1 MFDKKNTGISFFVEC
16 SESVSFMKKFLP
28 YYPMLKPVLG
38 TFFIALLCGA
48 ISGIASGFGLPLMLK
63 KVLPVLFGGGEPQD
77 LVLLDFDSSQANF
90 GGVSVEWIPDL
101 HIVVPADYLLI
112 FALVLMPLV
121 FVIRGAAMFGNTYLL
136 NLCGIRVLEAI
147 RMKLFTHLQHLHL
160 GFFGKNKSG
169 DLLSRT
175 TGDTMLVK
183 TVLVEVTN
191 DLVIQ
196 PFTLIG
202 AVGFIVW
209 SAFQSTATQQ
219 FLLSLCVVPITVL
232 PVQMIGKRLV
242 KRSKKMLV
250 SAGELS
256 SVLAESLQAPREI
269 RAYNLEDRECSR
281 FRKCVRDFFTLQ
293 MKCVKYDKM
302 LTPLIEIIAA
312 ASISFAVY
320 QAAAADLDQD
330 TVIALVGALYFAYDP
345 IKKLGKINNRV
356 KEGTAG
362 LARLEEIWQAPI
374 EVADPAS
381 PHPLGIVRG
390 ELNFKDVTFGYDDVP
405 VLRGVSFTAKP
416 GETIALVGP
425 SGAGKS
431 SLVNLIPRFY
441 DVSIGSVA
449 VDGIDVR
456 DVRLADLRK
465 NIAIV
470 SQEPIL
476 FNDTIYNNILIGR
489 LDATREEV
497 IEAAKRASALEFI
510 ESLDNGW
517 ETVVGERGGRL
528 SGGQR
533 QRIAVARAFLRNA
546 PILILDEATSA
557 LDTESEAQIQ
567 ESLEELLH
575 GRTTFMIAHRFSS
588 IRTAKRILVFDA
600 GRIIADG
607 PHEEIYE
614 TCPLYRGLYDQ
625 QAMEKVR

>member
-1 MFDKKNTGISFFVEC
+1 
-16 SESVSFMKKFLP
+16 MKKFLP
-28 YYPMLKPVLG
+28 YYPMLKPVIG
-38 TFFIALLCGA
+38 TFIIALLCGS

-63 KVLPVLFGGGEPQD
+63 KVLPVLFGTGEKQD
-77 LVLLDFDSSQANF
+77 LVLLNFDSSKEIF
-90 GGVSVEWIPDL
+90 GGITATWLPDIHLVIPAQY
-101 HIVVPADYLLI
+101 VLL
-112 FALVLMPLV
+112 FALLLMPLV
-121 FVIRGAAMFGNTYLL
+121 FIIRGAAMFGNTYLL
-136 NLCGIRVLEAI
+136 NLCGIRVLESI

-209 SAFQSTATQQ
+209 SALQSEATQQ
-219 FLLSLCVVPITVL
+219 FLLSLCVVPLSVL
-232 PVQMIGKRLV
+232 PVQFIGKRLV

-281 FRKCVRDFFTLQ
+281 FRKCVRDFFKLQ

-312 ASISFAVY
+312 CSISFAVY
-320 QAAAADLDQD
+320 QAAAAKLDQD

-345 IKKLGKINNRV
+345 IKKLGKINNRI
-356 KEGTAG
+356 KEGSAG

-374 EVADPAS
+374 EVANPEN

-390 ELNFKDVTFGYDDVP
+390 EIDFKDVTFGYNDVP
-405 VLRGVSFTAKP
+405 VLRGVSFAARP
-416 GETIALVGP
+416 GDTIALVGP

-441 DVSIGSVA
+441 DVSIGSVS

-456 DVRLADLRK
+456 DVGLAELRK

-476 FNDTIYNNILIGR
+476 FNDTIYNNVLIGR

-497 IEAAKRASALEFI
+497 IAAAKRASALEFI
-510 ESLDNGW
+510 ESLEHGW
-517 ETVVGERGGRL
+517 DTVVGERGGRL

-533 QRIAVARAFLRNA
+533 QRIAVARAFLRDA

-567 ESLEELLH
+567 ESLEELVR

-600 GRIIADG
+600 GKIIADG

-614 TCPLYRGLYDQ
+614 SCPLYRGLYDQ
-625 QAMEKVR
+625 QAMEKLS

>member
-1 MFDKKNTGISFFVEC
+1 
-16 SESVSFMKKFLP
+16 MKKFLP
-28 YYPMLKPVLG
+28 YYPLLKPVLG

-77 LVLLDFDSSQANF
+77 LVLLDFDSSQEIF
-90 GGVSVEWIPDL
+90 GDVKMEWLPDINL
-101 HIVVPADYLLI
+101 VVPADYVLI
-112 FALVLMPLV
+112 FALLLMPLV
-121 FVIRGAAMFGNTYLL
+121 FIIRGGAMFGNTYLL
-136 NLCGIRVLEAI
+136 NLCGIRVLESI
-147 RMKLFTHLQHLHL
+147 RMKLFSHLQRLHL

-219 FLLSLCVVPITVL
+219 FLLSLCVVPLAVL
-232 PVQMIGKRLV
+232 PVQIIGKRLV
-242 KRSKKMLV
+242 KRSHAMLA

-256 SVLAESLQAPREI
+256 SVLSESLQAPREI
-269 RAYNLEDRECSR
+269 RAYNLEERECSR
-281 FRKCVRDFFTLQ
+281 FQKGVREFFTLQ

-312 ASISFAVY
+312 CSISFAVY
-320 QAAAADLDQD
+320 QAAAAQLDQD

-345 IKKLGKINNRV
+345 IKKIGKINNRV
-356 KEGTAG
+356 KEGSAG

-374 EVADPAS
+374 EVADPEH
-381 PHPLGIVRG
+381 PHPMGHVRG
-390 ELNFKDVTFGYDDVP
+390 EVRFEDVTFGYNDAP
-405 VLRGVSFTAKP
+405 VLRNVSFCAKP
-416 GETIALVGP
+416 GDTIALVGP

-441 DVSIGSVA
+441 DVSIGSVS

-456 DVRLADLRK
+456 DVRLADLR
-465 NIAIV
+465 NNVAIV

-489 LDATREEV
+489 LDATKEEV
-497 IEAAKRASALEFI
+497 LAAAKRASALEFI
-510 ESLDNGW
+510 ESLENGW
-517 ETVVGERGGRL
+517 DTVVGERGGRL

-533 QRIAVARAFLRNA
+533 QRIAVARAFLRDA
-546 PILILDEATSA
+546 PILVLDEATSA

-567 ESLEELLH
+567 TSLEELVR

-600 GRIIADG
+600 GKIIADG
-607 PHEEIYE
+607 PHEEIYKS
-614 TCPLYRGLYDQ
+614 CPLYRGLYDQ
-625 QAMEKVR
+625 QSMETVG

>member
-1 MFDKKNTGISFFVEC
+1 
-16 SESVSFMKKFLP
+16 MKKFLP
-28 YYPMLKPVLG
+28 YYPLLRPVFG
-38 TFFIALLCGA
+38 TFMIALFCGA
-48 ISGIASGFGLPLMLK
+48 LSGVASGFGLPLMLK
-63 KVLPVLFGGGEPQD
+63 KVLPVLFGGGGNED
-77 LVLLDFDSSQANF
+77 LVLLNFDSSEEIFSGFAPT
-90 GGVSVEWIPDL
+90 WLPDV
-101 HIVVPADYLLI
+101 HIVVPADYVLI
-112 FALVLMPLV
+112 FALLLMPLV
-121 FVIRGAAMFGNTYLL
+121 FIVRGTAMFGNTYLL

-147 RMKLFTHLQHLHL
+147 RMKLFSHLQRLHL

-209 SAFQSTATQQ
+209 AAFQSTATQQ
-219 FLLSLCVVPITVL
+219 FLLSLCVVPLTVV
-232 PVQMIGKRLV
+232 PVQFIGKRLL
-242 KRSKKMLV
+242 KRSKKMLQ

-256 SVLAESLQAPREI
+256 SVLSESLQAPREI

-281 FRKCVRDFFTLQ
+281 FRKIVRQFFELQ

-312 ASISFAVY
+312 CSISFAVY
-320 QAAAADLDQD
+320 QAAAAKLDQD

-345 IKKLGKINNRV
+345 IKKIGKINNRV
-356 KEGTAG
+356 KEGTAA
-362 LARLEEIWQAPI
+362 LARLEEIWRAPI
-374 EVADPAS
+374 EVADPAQ
-381 PHPLGIVRG
+381 PHPLGNVRG
-390 ELNFKDVTFGYDDVP
+390 EVRFRDVTFGYNDVP
-405 VLRGVSFTAKP
+405 VLRGVSFCAKP

-441 DVSIGSVA
+441 DVSIGDVS

-456 DVRLADLRK
+456 DVRLADLRR
-465 NIAIV
+465 NIAVV

-476 FNDTIYNNILIGR
+476 FNDTIFNNILIGR
-489 LDATREEV
+489 LDATRQEV
-497 IEAAKRASALEFI
+497 IEAARRASALEFI
-510 ESLDNGW
+510 EALENGW

-533 QRIAVARAFLRNA
+533 QRIAVARAFLRDA

-567 ESLEELLH
+567 HSLEELVR

-588 IRTAKRILVFDA
+588 IRTAKRILVFDD
-600 GRIIADG
+600 GKIIADG
-607 PHEEIYE
+607 AHEKIYAE
-614 TCPLYRGLYDQ
+614 CPLYRGLYDQ
-625 QAMEKVR
+625 QSMEKNPA

>member
-1 MFDKKNTGISFFVEC
+1 
-16 SESVSFMKKFLP
+16 
-28 YYPMLKPVLG
+28 MLKPVIG

-77 LVLLDFDSSQANF
+77 LVLLDFDSTQAEL
-90 GGVSVEWIPDL
+90 GGVSMAWLPDL
-101 HIVVPADYLLI
+101 HVAVPADNLLI

-121 FVIRGAAMFGNTYLL
+121 FIIRGAAMFGNTYLL
-136 NLCGIRVLEAI
+136 NLCGIRVLESI

-160 GFFGKNKSG
+160 GFFGKNKTG

-209 SAFQSTATQQ
+209 SAFQSSATQQ

-269 RAYNLEDRECSR
+269 RAYSLEERECSR

-312 ASISFAVY
+312 GSISFAVY
-320 QAAAADLDQD
+320 QAATANLDQD

-356 KEGTAG
+356 KEGTAA

-374 EVADPAS
+374 EVDNPAS
-381 PHPLGIVRG
+381 PHPLGHVQG
-390 ELNFKDVTFGYDDVP
+390 DVCFKNVTFGYNDVP
-405 VLRGVSFTAKP
+405 VLRDVSFTASP
-416 GETIALVGP
+416 GDTIALVGP

-441 DVSIGSVA
+441 DVSIGSVS

-456 DVRLADLRK
+456 DVRLAELRK

-497 IEAAKRASALEFI
+497 VEAARRASALDFI

-533 QRIAVARAFLRNA
+533 QRIAVARAFLRDA

-567 ESLEELLH
+567 ESLEELVH

-607 PHEEIYE
+607 PHEKIYE
-614 TCPLYRGLYDQ
+614 SCPLYKGLYDQ
-625 QAMEKVR
+625 QAMEKSR

>member
-1 MFDKKNTGISFFVEC
+1 
-16 SESVSFMKKFLP
+16 MKKFLP

-90 GGVSVEWIPDL
+90 GGVSAEWLPDL

>member
-1 MFDKKNTGISFFVEC
+1 
-16 SESVSFMKKFLP
+16 MKKFLP
-28 YYPMLKPVLG
+28 YYPLLKPVFG
-38 TFFIALLCGA
+38 TFFLALLCGA
-48 ISGIASGFGLPLMLK
+48 VSGVASGFGLPLMLK
-63 KVLPVLFGGGEPQD
+63 KVLPVLFGGGETQD
-77 LVLLDFDSSQANF
+77 LVLLDTTTSHELAA
-90 GGVSVEWIPDL
+90 GVSASWLPSM
-101 HIVVPADYLLI
+101 HIAIPADYVLV
-112 FALVLMPLV
+112 FALALLPVV
-121 FVIRGAAMFGNTYLL
+121 FFVRGAAMFGNTYLL

-147 RMKLFTHLQHLHL
+147 RMKLFSHLQHLHL
-160 GFFGKNKSG
+160 GFFSKNKSG

-196 PFTLIG
+196 PFTLAG

-209 SAFQSTATQQ
+209 SAIQSEATQQ
-219 FLLSLCVVPITVL
+219 FLLSLCVVPLSVL
-232 PVQMIGKRLV
+232 PVQIIGKRLL
-242 KRSKKMLV
+242 KRSKKMLE

-256 SVLAESLQAPREI
+256 SVLSESLQAPREI
-269 RAYNLEDRECSR
+269 RAYNLEERECNR
-281 FRKCVRDFFTLQ
+281 FRDIVRKFFALQ

-312 ASISFAVY
+312 CSISFAVY
-320 QAAAADLDQD
+320 QAAIAKLDQD

-345 IKKLGKINNRV
+345 IKKLGKINNRI

-362 LARLEEIWQAPI
+362 LARLEEIWRAPI
-374 EVADPAS
+374 EVADPEF
-381 PHPLGIVRG
+381 PQPLSRARG
-390 ELNFKDVTFGYDDVP
+390 EICFDNVTFAYADTP
-405 VLRGVSFTAKP
+405 VLRNVSFSAKP
-416 GETIALVGP
+416 GDTIALVGP

-441 DVSIGSVA
+441 DVSIGAVR
-449 VDGIDVR
+449 VDGNDVR
-456 DVRLADLRK
+456 DVRLADLRR

-489 LDATREEV
+489 LDASRDEV
-497 IEAAKRASALEFI
+497 IAAAERASAREFI
-510 ESLDNGW
+510 EALESGW
-517 ETVVGERGGRL
+517 DTVVGERGGRL

-533 QRIAVARAFLRNA
+533 QRIAVARAFLRDA

-567 ESLEELLH
+567 ESLEKLVS

-588 IRTAKRILVFDA
+588 IRTANRILVFDE
-600 GRIIADG
+600 GKIIADG
-607 PHEEIYE
+607 VHEEIYAS
-614 TCPLYRGLYDQ
+614 CPLYRGLYDQ
-625 QAMEKVR
+625 QSMEKEHS

>member
-1 MFDKKNTGISFFVEC
+1 
-16 SESVSFMKKFLP
+16 
-28 YYPMLKPVLG
+28 
-38 TFFIALLCGA
+38 
-48 ISGIASGFGLPLMLK
+48 
-63 KVLPVLFGGGEPQD
+63 
-77 LVLLDFDSSQANF
+77 
-90 GGVSVEWIPDL
+90 
-101 HIVVPADYLLI
+101 
-112 FALVLMPLV
+112 
-121 FVIRGAAMFGNTYLL
+121 
-136 NLCGIRVLEAI
+136 
-147 RMKLFTHLQHLHL
+147 
-160 GFFGKNKSG
+160 
-169 DLLSRT
+169 
-175 TGDTMLVK
+175 
-183 TVLVEVTN
+183 
-191 DLVIQ
+191 
-196 PFTLIG
+196 
-202 AVGFIVW
+202 
-209 SAFQSTATQQ
+209 
-219 FLLSLCVVPITVL
+219 
-232 PVQMIGKRLV
+232 
-242 KRSKKMLV
+242 
-250 SAGELS
+250 
-256 SVLAESLQAPREI
+256 
-269 RAYNLEDRECSR
+269 
-281 FRKCVRDFFTLQ
+281 
-293 MKCVKYDKM
+293 
-302 LTPLIEIIAA
+302 
-312 ASISFAVY
+312 
-320 QAAAADLDQD
+320 
-330 TVIALVGALYFAYDP
+330 
-345 IKKLGKINNRV
+345 
-356 KEGTAG
+356 
-362 LARLEEIWQAPI
+362 
-374 EVADPAS
+374 
-381 PHPLGIVRG
+381 
-390 ELNFKDVTFGYDDVP
+390 
-405 VLRGVSFTAKP
+405 
-416 GETIALVGP
+416 
-425 SGAGKS
+425 
-431 SLVNLIPRFY
+431 VNLIPRFY

-470 SQEPIL
+470 SQDPIL

>member
-1 MFDKKNTGISFFVEC
+1 
-16 SESVSFMKKFLP
+16 MKKFLP
-28 YYPMLKPVLG
+28 YYPLLKSVFG
-38 TFFIALLCGA
+38 TFLCALFCGA
-48 ISGIASGFGLPLMLK
+48 ISGVASGFGLPLMLK
-63 KVLPVLFGGGEPQD
+63 KVLPVLFGGGEKQD
-77 LVLLDFDSSQANF
+77 LILLQFESAGATLCGFDAS
-90 GGVSVEWIPDL
+90 WLPDVNL
-101 HIVVPADYLLI
+101 VVPAAYVLV
-112 FALVLMPLV
+112 FAIALMPLV

-147 RMKLFTHLQHLHL
+147 RMRLFTHLQHLHL
-160 GFFGKNKSG
+160 GFFSKNKSG

-196 PFTLIG
+196 PFTLLG

-219 FLLSLCVVPITVL
+219 FLLSLCVVPVTVV
-232 PVQMIGKRLV
+232 PIQFVGKRLR
-242 KRSKKMLV
+242 KRAKSMLK
-250 SAGELS
+250 SMGELS
-256 SVLAESLQAPREI
+256 SVLSESLQAPREI
-269 RAYNLEDRECSR
+269 RAYNLEERECTR
-281 FRKCVRDFFTLQ
+281 FRKVVREFFKLQ
-293 MKCVKYDKM
+293 LKCVKYDKM

-312 ASISFAVY
+312 CSISFAVY

-345 IKKLGKINNRV
+345 IKKIGKINNRV
-356 KEGTAG
+356 KEGTAA
-362 LARLEEIWQAPI
+362 LTRLEEVWLAPV
-374 EVADPAS
+374 EVADPAE
-381 PHPLGIVRG
+381 PHPLGTVRG
-390 ELNFKDVTFGYDDVP
+390 EIRFDNVTFSYTDVP
-405 VLRGVSFTAKP
+405 VLRNISFTAQP

-431 SLVNLIPRFY
+431 SLINLIPRFY
-441 DVSIGSVA
+441 DVSIGAVS

-456 DVRLADLRK
+456 DVRLADLRR
-465 NIAIV
+465 NIAVV

-476 FNDTIYNNILIGR
+476 FNDTIYTNILIGR

-497 IEAAKRASALEFI
+497 FEAARRAGAFEFI
-510 ESLDNGW
+510 EELDEGW

-533 QRIAVARAFLRNA
+533 QRIAVARAFLKDA

-557 LDTESEAQIQ
+557 LDTESEALIQ
-567 ESLEELLH
+567 GSLEELVQ

-588 IRTAKRILVFDA
+588 IRTAKRILVFDE
-600 GRIIADG
+600 GKIVADG

-625 QAMEKVR
+625 QSMEAPQE

>member
-1 MFDKKNTGISFFVEC
+1 
-16 SESVSFMKKFLP
+16 MKKFLP

-90 GGVSVEWIPDL
+90 GGVSVEWLPDL

-320 QAAAADLDQD
+320 QAAAANLDQD

>member
-1 MFDKKNTGISFFVEC
+1 
-16 SESVSFMKKFLP
+16 MKKFLP
-28 YYPMLKPVLG
+28 YYPMLKPGIG
-38 TFFIALLCGA
+38 TFIIALLCGA
-48 ISGIASGFGLPLMLK
+48 LSGIASGFGLPLMLK
-63 KVLPVLFGGGEPQD
+63 KVLPVLFAGTETQD
-77 LVLLDFDSSQANF
+77 LELVNFDSSQELF
-90 GGVSVEWIPDL
+90 GGISATWLPDIHL
-101 HIVVPADYLLI
+101 VVPAGYVLI
-112 FALVLMPLV
+112 FALLLMPLV
-121 FVIRGAAMFGNTYLL
+121 FIIRGVAMFGNTYLL

-196 PFTLIG
+196 PFTLVG

-209 SAFQSTATQQ
+209 SAFQSAATQQ
-219 FLLSLCVVPITVL
+219 FLLSLCVVPLSVL
-232 PVQMIGKRLV
+232 PVQFIGKRLL

-256 SVLAESLQAPREI
+256 SVLSESLQAPREI
-269 RAYNLEDRECSR
+269 RAYNLEERECSR
-281 FRKCVRDFFTLQ
+281 FRKCVRDFFALQ

-312 ASISFAVY
+312 CSISFAVY
-320 QAAAADLDQD
+320 QAAAAKLDQD

-374 EVADPAS
+374 EVADPAN
-381 PHPLGIVRG
+381 PHPLGTVRG
-390 ELNFKDVTFGYDDVP
+390 EINFKDVTFGYTDVP
-405 VLRGVSFTAKP
+405 VLRGVSFEAKP
-416 GETIALVGP
+416 GDTIALVGP

-497 IEAAKRASALEFI
+497 IAAAKRASALEFI

-533 QRIAVARAFLRNA
+533 QRIAVARAFLRDA

-567 ESLEELLH
+567 VSLEELVR

-588 IRTAKRILVFDA
+588 IRTAKRILVFDE
-600 GRIIADG
+600 GKIVADG

-614 TCPLYRGLYDQ
+614 SCPLYRGLYDQ
-625 QAMEKVR
+625 QAMEKIS

>member
-1 MFDKKNTGISFFVEC
+1 
-16 SESVSFMKKFLP
+16 MKKFLP
-28 YYPMLKPVLG
+28 YYPLLKPVFG
-38 TFFIALLCGA
+38 TFVLALLCGA
-48 ISGIASGFGLPLMLK
+48 LSGVASGFGLPLMLK
-63 KVLPVLFGGGEPQD
+63 KVLPVLFGKGEPQD
-77 LVLLDFDSSQANF
+77 LVLLDTTSSGELSAV
-90 GGVSVEWIPDL
+90 GGIASWLPDV
-101 HIVVPADYLLI
+101 HIAVPADYVLL
-112 FALVLMPLV
+112 FALALLPVV
-121 FVIRGAAMFGNTYLL
+121 FVVRGAAMFGNTYLL

-147 RMKLFTHLQHLHL
+147 RMKLFSHLQHLHL
-160 GFFGKNKSG
+160 GFFSKNKTG

-196 PFTLIG
+196 PFTLAG

-209 SAFQSTATQQ
+209 SAIQSTATQQ
-219 FLLSLCVVPITVL
+219 FLLSLCIVPLSVL
-232 PVQMIGKRLV
+232 PVQIIGKRLL
-242 KRSKKMLV
+242 KRSRKMLQ

-269 RAYNLEDRECSR
+269 RAYNLEERECTR
-281 FRKCVRDFFTLQ
+281 FRDVVRKFFSLQ

-312 ASISFAVY
+312 CSISFAVY
-320 QAAAADLDQD
+320 QAAVAKLDQD

-345 IKKLGKINNRV
+345 IKKIGKINNRI

-362 LARLEEIWQAPI
+362 LARLEEIWRAPI
-374 EVADPAS
+374 EVADPAFPQPFS
-381 PHPLGIVRG
+381 RARG
-390 ELNFKDVTFGYDDVP
+390 EIRFDNVTFAYADTP
-405 VLRGVSFTAKP
+405 VLRNISFSAAP
-416 GETIALVGP
+416 GDTIALVGP

-441 DVSIGSVA
+441 DVSIGSVCI
-449 VDGIDVR
+449 DGNDVR
-456 DVRLADLRK
+456 DLRLADLRR

-497 IEAAKRASALEFI
+497 IAAAERASAREFI
-510 ESLDNGW
+510 EALESGW
-517 ETVVGERGGRL
+517 DTVVGERGGRL

-533 QRIAVARAFLRNA
+533 QRIAVARAFLRDA

-567 ESLEELLH
+567 DSLEKLVR

-588 IRTAKRILVFDA
+588 IRTANRILVFDE
-600 GRIIADG
+600 GKIIADG
-607 PHEEIYE
+607 AHEEIYAS
-614 TCPLYRGLYDQ
+614 CPLYRGLYDQ
-625 QAMEKVR
+625 QSMEKEHS

>member
-1 MFDKKNTGISFFVEC
+1 
-16 SESVSFMKKFLP
+16 MKKFLP

-77 LVLLDFDSSQANF
+77 LVLLDFDSSQENF
-90 GGVSVEWIPDL
+90 GGVSAEWLPDL

-588 IRTAKRILVFDA
+588 IRTARRILVFDA

>member
-1 MFDKKNTGISFFVEC
+1 
-16 SESVSFMKKFLP
+16 MKKFLP

-90 GGVSVEWIPDL
+90 GGVSAERLPDL

-281 FRKCVRDFFTLQ
+281 FRK
-293 MKCVKYDKM
+293 
-302 LTPLIEIIAA
+302 
-312 ASISFAVY
+312 
-320 QAAAADLDQD
+320 
-330 TVIALVGALYFAYDP
+330 
-345 IKKLGKINNRV
+345 
-356 KEGTAG
+356 
-362 LARLEEIWQAPI
+362 
-374 EVADPAS
+374 
-381 PHPLGIVRG
+381 
-390 ELNFKDVTFGYDDVP
+390 
-405 VLRGVSFTAKP
+405 
-416 GETIALVGP
+416 
-425 SGAGKS
+425 
-431 SLVNLIPRFY
+431 
-441 DVSIGSVA
+441 
-449 VDGIDVR
+449 
-456 DVRLADLRK
+456 
-465 NIAIV
+465 
-470 SQEPIL
+470 
-476 FNDTIYNNILIGR
+476 
-489 LDATREEV
+489 
-497 IEAAKRASALEFI
+497 
-510 ESLDNGW
+510 
-517 ETVVGERGGRL
+517 
-528 SGGQR
+528 
-533 QRIAVARAFLRNA
+533 
-546 PILILDEATSA
+546 
-557 LDTESEAQIQ
+557 
-567 ESLEELLH
+567 
-575 GRTTFMIAHRFSS
+575 
-588 IRTAKRILVFDA
+588 
-600 GRIIADG
+600 
-607 PHEEIYE
+607 
-614 TCPLYRGLYDQ
+614 
-625 QAMEKVR
+625 

>member
-1 MFDKKNTGISFFVEC
+1 
-16 SESVSFMKKFLP
+16 MKKFLP
-28 YYPMLKPVLG
+28 YYPLLKPVFG
-38 TFFIALLCGA
+38 TFVLALLCGA
-48 ISGIASGFGLPLMLK
+48 LSGVASGFGLPLMLK
-63 KVLPVLFGGGEPQD
+63 KVLPVLFGKGEPQD
-77 LVLLDFDSSQANF
+77 LVLLDTASSDELSAA
-90 GGVSVEWIPDL
+90 GGLASWLPDV
-101 HIVVPADYLLI
+101 HIAVPADYVLL
-112 FALVLMPLV
+112 FALALLPVV
-121 FVIRGAAMFGNTYLL
+121 FVVRGAAMFGNTYLL

-147 RMKLFTHLQHLHL
+147 RMKLFSHLQHLHL
-160 GFFGKNKSG
+160 GFFSKNKTG

-196 PFTLIG
+196 PFTLAG

-209 SAFQSTATQQ
+209 SAIQSAATQQ
-219 FLLSLCVVPITVL
+219 FLLSLCIVPLSVL
-232 PVQMIGKRLV
+232 PVQIIGKRLL
-242 KRSKKMLV
+242 KRSRKMLQ

-281 FRKCVRDFFTLQ
+281 FREVVRKFFSLQ
-293 MKCVKYDKM
+293 MKCVKYDKL

-312 ASISFAVY
+312 CSISFAVY
-320 QAAAADLDQD
+320 QAAVAKLDQD

-345 IKKLGKINNRV
+345 IKKIGKINNRI

-362 LARLEEIWQAPI
+362 LARLEEIWRAPI
-374 EVADPAS
+374 EVADPAFPQPFS
-381 PHPLGIVRG
+381 RVRG
-390 ELNFKDVTFGYDDVP
+390 EIRFDNVTFAYADKP
-405 VLRGVSFTAKP
+405 VLRNISFSAAP
-416 GETIALVGP
+416 GDTIALVGP

-441 DVSIGSVA
+441 DVSIGSVCI
-449 VDGIDVR
+449 DGNDVR
-456 DVRLADLRK
+456 DVRLADLRR

-497 IEAAKRASALEFI
+497 IAAAERASAREFI
-510 ESLDNGW
+510 EALESGW
-517 ETVVGERGGRL
+517 DTVVGERGGRL

-533 QRIAVARAFLRNA
+533 QRIAVARAFLRDA

-567 ESLEELLH
+567 ESLEKLVH

-588 IRTAKRILVFDA
+588 IRTANRILVFDE
-600 GRIIADG
+600 GKIIADG
-607 PHEEIYE
+607 AHEEIYAS
-614 TCPLYRGLYDQ
+614 CPLYRGLYDQ
-625 QAMEKVR
+625 QSMEKELS

>member
-1 MFDKKNTGISFFVEC
+1 
-16 SESVSFMKKFLP
+16 MKKFLP
-28 YYPMLKPVLG
+28 YYPMLKPVIG
-38 TFFIALLCGA
+38 TFIIALLCGA
-48 ISGIASGFGLPLMLK
+48 LSGIASGFGLPLMLK
-63 KVLPVLFGGGEPQD
+63 KVLPVLFAGTETQD
-77 LVLLDFDSSQANF
+77 LELVNFDGSQELF
-90 GGVSVEWIPDL
+90 GGISATWLPDIHL
-101 HIVVPADYLLI
+101 VVPAGYVLI
-112 FALVLMPLV
+112 FALLLMPLV
-121 FVIRGAAMFGNTYLL
+121 FIIRGVAMFGNTYLL

-196 PFTLIG
+196 PFTLVG

-209 SAFQSTATQQ
+209 SAFQSAATQQ
-219 FLLSLCVVPITVL
+219 FLLSLCVVPLSVL
-232 PVQMIGKRLV
+232 PVQFIGKRLL

-256 SVLAESLQAPREI
+256 SVLSESLQAPREI
-269 RAYNLEDRECSR
+269 RAYNLEERECSR
-281 FRKCVRDFFTLQ
+281 FRKCVRDFFALQ

-312 ASISFAVY
+312 CSISFAVY
-320 QAAAADLDQD
+320 QAAAAKLDQD

-374 EVADPAS
+374 EVADPAN
-381 PHPLGIVRG
+381 PHPLGTVRG
-390 ELNFKDVTFGYDDVP
+390 EINFKDVTFGYTDVP
-405 VLRGVSFTAKP
+405 VLRGVSFEAKP
-416 GETIALVGP
+416 GDTIALVGP

-497 IEAAKRASALEFI
+497 IAAAKRASALEFI

-533 QRIAVARAFLRNA
+533 QRIAVARAFLRDA

-567 ESLEELLH
+567 VSLEELVR

-588 IRTAKRILVFDA
+588 IRTAKRILVFDE
-600 GRIIADG
+600 GKIVADG

-614 TCPLYRGLYDQ
+614 SCPLYRGLYDQ
-625 QAMEKVR
+625 QAMEKIS

>member
-1 MFDKKNTGISFFVEC
+1 
-16 SESVSFMKKFLP
+16 MKKFLP
-28 YYPMLKPVLG
+28 YYPMLKPVIG
-38 TFFIALLCGA
+38 TFVIALLCGA
-48 ISGIASGFGLPLMLK
+48 LSGIASGFGLPLMLK
-63 KVLPVLFGGGEPQD
+63 KVLPVLFAGTEPQD
-77 LVLLDFDSSQANF
+77 LELINFDSSQELF
-90 GGVSVEWIPDL
+90 GGISATWLPDIHL
-101 HIVVPADYLLI
+101 VVPANYVLI
-112 FALVLMPLV
+112 FALLLMPLV
-121 FVIRGAAMFGNTYLL
+121 FIIRGVAMFGNTYLL
-136 NLCGIRVLEAI
+136 NLCGIRVLESI

-196 PFTLIG
+196 PFTLVG

-209 SAFQSTATQQ
+209 SAFQSAATQQ
-219 FLLSLCVVPITVL
+219 FLLSLCVVPLSVL
-232 PVQMIGKRLV
+232 PVQFIGKRLL

-256 SVLAESLQAPREI
+256 SVLSESLQAPREI
-269 RAYNLEDRECSR
+269 RAYNLEERECSR
-281 FRKCVRDFFTLQ
+281 FRKCVRDFFALQ

-312 ASISFAVY
+312 CSISFAVY
-320 QAAAADLDQD
+320 QAAAAKLDQD

-374 EVADPAS
+374 EVADPAN
-381 PHPLGIVRG
+381 PHPLGVVRG
-390 ELNFKDVTFGYDDVP
+390 EINFKDVTFGYNDVP
-405 VLRGVSFTAKP
+405 VLRGVSFEAKP
-416 GETIALVGP
+416 GDTIALVGP

-497 IEAAKRASALEFI
+497 IAAAKRASALEFI

-517 ETVVGERGGRL
+517 DTVVGERGGRL

-533 QRIAVARAFLRNA
+533 QRIAVARAFLRDA

-567 ESLEELLH
+567 VSLEELVR

-588 IRTAKRILVFDA
+588 IRTAKRILVFDE
-600 GRIIADG
+600 GKIIADG

-614 TCPLYRGLYDQ
+614 SCPLYRGLYDQ
-625 QAMEKVR
+625 QAMEKIS

>member
-1 MFDKKNTGISFFVEC
+1 
-16 SESVSFMKKFLP
+16 MKKFLP

-77 LVLLDFDSSQANF
+77 LVLIDFDSSQANF
-90 GGVSVEWIPDL
+90 GGVSAEWLPDL

-320 QAAAADLDQD
+320 QAAAANLDQD

-374 EVADPAS
+374 EVADPVS

>member
-1 MFDKKNTGISFFVEC
+1 
-16 SESVSFMKKFLP
+16 MKKFLP
-28 YYPMLKPVLG
+28 YYPLLKPVIG
-38 TFFIALLCGA
+38 TFLFALLCGA
-48 ISGIASGFGLPLMLK
+48 VSGIASGFGLPLMLK
-63 KVLPVLFGGGEPQD
+63 KVLPVLFGGGPQQD
-77 LVLLDFDSSQANF
+77 LVLLDFDSSQEVF
-90 GGVSVEWIPDL
+90 SGVTMAWLPDL
-101 HIVVPADYLLI
+101 HIAVPADYVLV
-112 FALVLMPLV
+112 FAILLMPLV
-121 FVIRGAAMFGNTYLL
+121 FIIRGVAMFGNTYLL

-147 RMKLFTHLQHLHL
+147 RMKLFTHLQRLHL

-209 SAFQSTATQQ
+209 SAFQSSATQQ
-219 FLLSLCVVPITVL
+219 FLLSLCVVPLSVL
-232 PVQMIGKRLV
+232 PVQFIGKRLL
-242 KRSKKMLV
+242 KRSKKMLQ

-256 SVLAESLQAPREI
+256 SVLSESLQAPREI
-269 RAYNLEDRECSR
+269 RAYNLEDRECNR
-281 FRKCVRDFFTLQ
+281 FRAIVRKFFELQ

-312 ASISFAVY
+312 CSISFAVY
-320 QAAAADLDQD
+320 QAAAAKLDQD

-345 IKKLGKINNRV
+345 IKKIGKINNRV

-374 EVADPAS
+374 EVADPEH
-381 PHPLGIVRG
+381 PHPLGRIRG
-390 ELNFKDVTFGYDDVP
+390 EIQFKDVTFGYDDSP
-405 VLRGVSFTAKP
+405 VLRNISFTAKP
-416 GETIALVGP
+416 GDSIALVGP

-431 SLVNLIPRFY
+431 SLVNLVPRFY
-441 DVSIGSVA
+441 DVNIGSVV

-456 DVRLADLRK
+456 DVRLADLRN

-497 IEAAKRASALEFI
+497 IAAAKRASALDFI
-510 ESLDNGW
+510 ESLEDGW
-517 ETVVGERGGRL
+517 DTVVGERGGRL

-533 QRIAVARAFLRNA
+533 QRIAVARAFLRDA

-567 ESLEELLH
+567 VSLEELVR

-600 GRIIADG
+600 GKIIADG

-625 QAMEKVR
+625 QSMETEL

>member
-1 MFDKKNTGISFFVEC
+1 
-16 SESVSFMKKFLP
+16 MKKFLP

-90 GGVSVEWIPDL
+90 GGVSAEWLPDL

-470 SQEPIL
+470 SQDPIL

>member
-1 MFDKKNTGISFFVEC
+1 
-16 SESVSFMKKFLP
+16 MKKFLP
-28 YYPMLKPVLG
+28 YYPMLKPVIG
-38 TFFIALLCGA
+38 TFVIALLCGA
-48 ISGIASGFGLPLMLK
+48 LSGIASGFGLPLMLK
-63 KVLPVLFGGGEPQD
+63 KVLPVLFAGTEPQD
-77 LVLLDFDSSQANF
+77 LELINFDSSQELF
-90 GGVSVEWIPDL
+90 GGISATWLPDIHLVIPANY
-101 HIVVPADYLLI
+101 VLI
-112 FALVLMPLV
+112 FALLLMPLV
-121 FVIRGAAMFGNTYLL
+121 FIIRGVAMFGNTYLL
-136 NLCGIRVLEAI
+136 NLCGIRVLESI

-160 GFFGKNKSG
+160 GFFGKNRSG

-196 PFTLIG
+196 PFTLVG

-209 SAFQSTATQQ
+209 SAFQSAATQQ
-219 FLLSLCVVPITVL
+219 FLLSLCVVPLSVL
-232 PVQMIGKRLV
+232 PVQFIGKRLL

-256 SVLAESLQAPREI
+256 SVLSESLQAPREI
-269 RAYNLEDRECSR
+269 RAYNLEERECSR
-281 FRKCVRDFFTLQ
+281 FRKCVRDFFALQ

-312 ASISFAVY
+312 CSISFAVY
-320 QAAAADLDQD
+320 QAAAAKLDQD

-374 EVADPAS
+374 EVADPAN
-381 PHPLGIVRG
+381 PHPLGVVRG
-390 ELNFKDVTFGYDDVP
+390 EINFKDVTFGYNDVP
-405 VLRGVSFTAKP
+405 VLRGVSFEAKP
-416 GETIALVGP
+416 GDTIALVGP

-497 IEAAKRASALEFI
+497 IAAAKRASALEFI

-517 ETVVGERGGRL
+517 DTVVGERGGRL

-533 QRIAVARAFLRNA
+533 QRIAVARAFLRDA

-567 ESLEELLH
+567 VSLEELVR

-588 IRTAKRILVFDA
+588 IRTAKRILVFDE
-600 GRIIADG
+600 GKIIADG

-614 TCPLYRGLYDQ
+614 SCPLYRGLYDQ
-625 QAMEKVR
+625 QAMEKIS

>member
-1 MFDKKNTGISFFVEC
+1 
-16 SESVSFMKKFLP
+16 MKKFLP

-77 LVLLDFDSSQANF
+77 LVLIDFDSSQANF
-90 GGVSVEWIPDL
+90 GGVSAEWLPDL

>member
-1 MFDKKNTGISFFVEC
+1 
-16 SESVSFMKKFLP
+16 MKKFLP
-28 YYPMLKPVLG
+28 YYPMLKPVIG
-38 TFFIALLCGA
+38 TFVIALLCGA
-48 ISGIASGFGLPLMLK
+48 LSGIASGFGLPLMLK
-63 KVLPVLFGGGEPQD
+63 KVLPVLFAGTEPQD
-77 LVLLDFDSSQANF
+77 LELVNFDSSQELF
-90 GGVSVEWIPDL
+90 GGIFATWLPDIHLVIPANY
-101 HIVVPADYLLI
+101 VLI
-112 FALVLMPLV
+112 FALLLMPLV
-121 FVIRGAAMFGNTYLL
+121 FIIRGATMFGNTYLL

-196 PFTLIG
+196 PFTLVG

-219 FLLSLCVVPITVL
+219 FLLSLCVVPLSVL
-232 PVQMIGKRLV
+232 PVQIIGKRLL

-256 SVLAESLQAPREI
+256 SVLSESLQAPREI
-269 RAYNLEDRECSR
+269 RAYNLEERECTR
-281 FRKCVRDFFTLQ
+281 FRKCVRDFFALQ

-312 ASISFAVY
+312 CSISFAVY
-320 QAAAADLDQD
+320 QAAAAKLDQD

-374 EVADPAS
+374 EVADPAN
-381 PHPLGIVRG
+381 PHPFGAVRG
-390 ELNFKDVTFGYDDVP
+390 EINFKDVTFGYTDVP
-405 VLRGVSFTAKP
+405 VLRGVSFEAKP
-416 GETIALVGP
+416 GDTIALVGP

-497 IEAAKRASALEFI
+497 IAAAKRASALEFI

-517 ETVVGERGGRL
+517 DTVVGERGGRL

-533 QRIAVARAFLRNA
+533 QRIAVARAFLRDA

-567 ESLEELLH
+567 VSLEELVR

-588 IRTAKRILVFDA
+588 IRTAKRILVFDE
-600 GRIIADG
+600 GKIIADG

-614 TCPLYRGLYDQ
+614 SCPLYRGLYDQ
-625 QAMEKVR
+625 QAMEKIS

>member
-1 MFDKKNTGISFFVEC
+1 
-16 SESVSFMKKFLP
+16 MKKFLP
-28 YYPMLKPVLG
+28 YYPMLKPVIG
-38 TFFIALLCGA
+38 TFIIALFCGA
-48 ISGIASGFGLPLMLK
+48 LSGIASGFGLPLMLK
-63 KVLPVLFGGGEPQD
+63 KVLPVLFAGTVPQD
-77 LVLLDFDSSQANF
+77 LELINFDSSQELF
-90 GGVSVEWIPDL
+90 GGVTATWLPDI
-101 HIVVPADYLLI
+101 HIVVPADYVLI
-112 FALVLMPLV
+112 FALLLMPLV
-121 FVIRGAAMFGNTYLL
+121 FIIRGAAMFGNTYLL
-136 NLCGIRVLEAI
+136 NLCGIRVLESI

-209 SAFQSTATQQ
+209 SALQSEATQQ
-219 FLLSLCVVPITVL
+219 FLLSLCVVPLSVL
-232 PVQMIGKRLV
+232 PVQFIGKRLL

-256 SVLAESLQAPREI
+256 SVLSESLQAPREI
-269 RAYNLEDRECSR
+269 RAYNLEERECSR
-281 FRKCVRDFFTLQ
+281 FRKCVRDFFVLQ

-312 ASISFAVY
+312 CSISFAVY
-320 QAAAADLDQD
+320 QAAMAKLDQD

-356 KEGTAG
+356 KEGSAG

-374 EVADPAS
+374 EVDNPEN
-381 PHPLGIVRG
+381 PHSLGAVRG
-390 ELNFKDVTFGYDDVP
+390 EIRFSDVTFGYNDVP
-405 VLRGVSFTAKP
+405 VLRGVSFSAMP
-416 GETIALVGP
+416 GDTIALVGP

-441 DVSIGSVA
+441 DVSIGSVS

-456 DVRLADLRK
+456 DVRLAELRK

-489 LDATREEV
+489 LDASREEV
-497 IEAAKRASALEFI
+497 LAAAKRASALEFI
-510 ESLDNGW
+510 ESLENGW

-533 QRIAVARAFLRNA
+533 QRIAVARAFLRDA

-567 ESLEELLH
+567 ESLEELVR

-588 IRTAKRILVFDA
+588 IRTAKRILVFDE
-600 GRIIADG
+600 GKIIADG
-607 PHEEIYE
+607 PHEKIYE
-614 TCPLYRGLYDQ
+614 SCPLYRGLYDQ
-625 QAMEKVR
+625 QAMEKIS

>member
-1 MFDKKNTGISFFVEC
+1 
-16 SESVSFMKKFLP
+16 MKKFLP
-28 YYPMLKPVLG
+28 YYPMLKPVIG
-38 TFFIALLCGA
+38 TFIIALLCGA
-48 ISGIASGFGLPLMLK
+48 LSGIASGFGLPLMLK
-63 KVLPVLFGGGEPQD
+63 KVLPVLFAGTETQD
-77 LVLLDFDSSQANF
+77 LELINFDSSQELF
-90 GGVSVEWIPDL
+90 GGISATWLPDIHL
-101 HIVVPADYLLI
+101 VVPAGYVLI
-112 FALVLMPLV
+112 FALLLMPLV
-121 FVIRGAAMFGNTYLL
+121 FIIRGVAMFGNTYLL

-196 PFTLIG
+196 PFTLVG

-209 SAFQSTATQQ
+209 SAFQSAATQQ
-219 FLLSLCVVPITVL
+219 FLLSLCVVPLSVL
-232 PVQMIGKRLV
+232 PVQFIGKRLL

-256 SVLAESLQAPREI
+256 SVLSESLQAPREI
-269 RAYNLEDRECSR
+269 RAYNLEERECSR
-281 FRKCVRDFFTLQ
+281 FRKCVRDFFALQ

-312 ASISFAVY
+312 CSISFAVY
-320 QAAAADLDQD
+320 QAAAAKLDQD

-374 EVADPAS
+374 EVADPAN
-381 PHPLGIVRG
+381 PHPLGTVRG
-390 ELNFKDVTFGYDDVP
+390 EINFKDVTFGYTDVP
-405 VLRGVSFTAKP
+405 VLRGVSFEAKP
-416 GETIALVGP
+416 GDTIALVGP

-497 IEAAKRASALEFI
+497 IAAAKRASALEFI

-533 QRIAVARAFLRNA
+533 QRIAVARAFLRDA

-567 ESLEELLH
+567 VSLEELVR

-588 IRTAKRILVFDA
+588 IRTAKRILVFDE
-600 GRIIADG
+600 GKIVADG

-614 TCPLYRGLYDQ
+614 SCPLYRGLYDQ
-625 QAMEKVR
+625 QAMEKIS

>member
-1 MFDKKNTGISFFVEC
+1 
-16 SESVSFMKKFLP
+16 MKKFLP
-28 YYPMLKPVLG
+28 YYPMLKPVIG
-38 TFFIALLCGA
+38 TFVIALLCGA
-48 ISGIASGFGLPLMLK
+48 LSGIASGFGLPLMLK
-63 KVLPVLFGGGEPQD
+63 KVLPVLFAGTAPQD
-77 LVLLDFDSSQANF
+77 LELINFDSSQELF
-90 GGVSVEWIPDL
+90 GGISATWLPDIHL
-101 HIVVPADYLLI
+101 VVPANYVLI
-112 FALVLMPLV
+112 FALLLMPLV
-121 FVIRGAAMFGNTYLL
+121 FIIRGVAMFGNTYLL
-136 NLCGIRVLEAI
+136 NLCGIRVLESI

-196 PFTLIG
+196 PFTLVG

-209 SAFQSTATQQ
+209 SAFQSAATQQ
-219 FLLSLCVVPITVL
+219 FLLSLCVVPISVL
-232 PVQMIGKRLV
+232 PVQFIGKRLL

-256 SVLAESLQAPREI
+256 SVLSESLQAPREI
-269 RAYNLEDRECSR
+269 RAYNLEERECSR
-281 FRKCVRDFFTLQ
+281 FRKCVRDFFALQ

-312 ASISFAVY
+312 CSISFAVY
-320 QAAAADLDQD
+320 QAAAAKLDQD

-374 EVADPAS
+374 EVADPAN
-381 PHPLGIVRG
+381 PHPLGVVRG
-390 ELNFKDVTFGYDDVP
+390 EINFRDVTFGYTDVP
-405 VLRGVSFTAKP
+405 VLRGVSFEAKP
-416 GETIALVGP
+416 GDTIALVGP

-497 IEAAKRASALEFI
+497 IAAAKRASALEFI

-517 ETVVGERGGRL
+517 DTVVGERGGRL

-533 QRIAVARAFLRNA
+533 QRIAVARAFLRDA

-567 ESLEELLH
+567 VSLEELVR

-588 IRTAKRILVFDA
+588 IRTAKRILVFDE
-600 GRIIADG
+600 GKIIADG
-607 PHEEIYE
+607 PHEKIYE
-614 TCPLYRGLYDQ
+614 SCPLYRGLYDQ
-625 QAMEKVR
+625 QAMEKIS

>member
-1 MFDKKNTGISFFVEC
+1 
-16 SESVSFMKKFLP
+16 MKKFLP

-90 GGVSVEWIPDL
+90 GGVSAEWLPDL

-320 QAAAADLDQD
+320 KAAAADLDQD

-425 SGAGKS
+425 SGA
-431 SLVNLIPRFY
+431 
-441 DVSIGSVA
+441 
-449 VDGIDVR
+449 
-456 DVRLADLRK
+456 
-465 NIAIV
+465 
-470 SQEPIL
+470 
-476 FNDTIYNNILIGR
+476 
-489 LDATREEV
+489 
-497 IEAAKRASALEFI
+497 
-510 ESLDNGW
+510 
-517 ETVVGERGGRL
+517 
-528 SGGQR
+528 
-533 QRIAVARAFLRNA
+533 
-546 PILILDEATSA
+546 
-557 LDTESEAQIQ
+557 
-567 ESLEELLH
+567 
-575 GRTTFMIAHRFSS
+575 
-588 IRTAKRILVFDA
+588 
-600 GRIIADG
+600 
-607 PHEEIYE
+607 
-614 TCPLYRGLYDQ
+614 
-625 QAMEKVR
+625 

>member
-1 MFDKKNTGISFFVEC
+1 
-16 SESVSFMKKFLP
+16 MKKFLP
-28 YYPMLKPVLG
+28 YYPLLKSVFG
-38 TFFIALLCGA
+38 TFLCALLCGA
-48 ISGIASGFGLPLMLK
+48 ISGVASGFGLPLMLK
-63 KVLPVLFGGGEPQD
+63 KVLPVLFGGGEKQD
-77 LVLLDFDSSQANF
+77 LILLQFESAGATLCGFDASRL
-90 GGVSVEWIPDL
+90 PDINL
-101 HIVVPADYLLI
+101 VVPAAYVLV
-112 FALVLMPLV
+112 FAIALMPLV

-147 RMKLFTHLQHLHL
+147 RMRLFTHLQHLHL
-160 GFFGKNKSG
+160 GFFSKNKSG

-196 PFTLIG
+196 PFTLLG

-219 FLLSLCVVPITVL
+219 FLLSLCVVPVTVV
-232 PVQMIGKRLV
+232 PIQFVGKRLR
-242 KRSKKMLV
+242 KRAKSMLK
-250 SAGELS
+250 SMGELS
-256 SVLAESLQAPREI
+256 SVLSESLQAPREI
-269 RAYNLEDRECSR
+269 RAYNLEERECTR
-281 FRKCVRDFFTLQ
+281 FRKVVREFFKLQ
-293 MKCVKYDKM
+293 LKCVKYDKM

-312 ASISFAVY
+312 CSISFAVY
-320 QAAAADLDQD
+320 QAAVANLDQD

-345 IKKLGKINNRV
+345 IKKIGKINNRV
-356 KEGTAG
+356 KEGTAA
-362 LARLEEIWQAPI
+362 LTRLEEVWLAPV
-374 EVADPAS
+374 EVADPAE
-381 PHPLGIVRG
+381 PHPLGTVRG
-390 ELNFKDVTFGYDDVP
+390 EIRFDNVTFSYTDVP
-405 VLRGVSFTAKP
+405 VLRNISFTARP

-431 SLVNLIPRFY
+431 SLINLIPRFY
-441 DVSIGSVA
+441 DVSIGAVS

-456 DVRLADLRK
+456 DVRLADLRR
-465 NIAIV
+465 NIAVV

-476 FNDTIYNNILIGR
+476 FNDTIYTNILIGR

-497 IEAAKRASALEFI
+497 FEAARRAGAFEFI
-510 ESLDNGW
+510 EELDEGW

-533 QRIAVARAFLRNA
+533 QRIAVARAFLKDA

-557 LDTESEAQIQ
+557 LDTESEALIQ
-567 ESLEELLH
+567 GSLEELVQ

-588 IRTAKRILVFDA
+588 IRTAKRILVFDE
-600 GRIIADG
+600 GKIVADG

-625 QAMEKVR
+625 QSMEAPQE